1 MISFHSASGEPTKSR
16 GLNRLPLSAISQPF
30 LQILWPTFAFFCG
43 GSWLIGGKLRIV
55 ACDFAGCTSSNVY
68 PIVLVFPVKTA
79 FTGRRQTAKISSV
92 NFFERNALMAMGFG
106 PKDAFLRHAR
116 I

>member
-1 MISFHSASGEPTKSR
+1 MTSFHSASDELTKSR
-16 GLNRLPLSAISQPF
+16 CVNRLPLSAISQSF
-30 LQILWPTFAFFCG
+30 LQILWPTFVFFCCR
-43 GSWLIGGKLRIV
+43 SWLIGGKLRIV
-55 ACDFAGCTSSNVY
+55 ACDFAGCASSNVY
-68 PIVLVFPVKTA
+68 PIVLVFPTKTA

-92 NFFERNALMAMGFG
+92 NFFERNALMATGFG